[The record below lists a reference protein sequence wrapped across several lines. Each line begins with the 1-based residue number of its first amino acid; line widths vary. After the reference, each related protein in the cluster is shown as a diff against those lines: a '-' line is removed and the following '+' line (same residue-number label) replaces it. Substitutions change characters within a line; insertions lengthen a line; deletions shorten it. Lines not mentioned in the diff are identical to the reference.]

1 MKKLPRTTAKRSKCA
16 IATALDV
23 FGDKWTLLIVRDIG
37 IFGCHRNKQFQ
48 ESNERIPSNILA
60 DRLKSLHE
68 AGLIRKVPYQSNPI
82 RYEYYLTEA
91 GKDLVPIA
99 LAMAQWSAEH
109 VAGIRTPSSHK
120 L

>member
-1 MKKLPRTTAKRSKCA
+1 MKKLPQTTAKRSKCA

-37 IFGCHRNKQFQ
+37 LFGYHRNKQFQ
-48 ESNERIPSNILA
+48 ESNEGIPSNILA
-60 DRLKSLHE
+60 NRLKSLHE
-68 AGLIRKVPYQSNPI
+68 AGLVRKVPYQSNPI

-91 GKDLVPIA
+91 GEDLVPIV
-99 LAMAQWSAEH
+99 LDMARWSADH
-109 VAGIRTPSSHK
+109 VTGIRMRSSYK